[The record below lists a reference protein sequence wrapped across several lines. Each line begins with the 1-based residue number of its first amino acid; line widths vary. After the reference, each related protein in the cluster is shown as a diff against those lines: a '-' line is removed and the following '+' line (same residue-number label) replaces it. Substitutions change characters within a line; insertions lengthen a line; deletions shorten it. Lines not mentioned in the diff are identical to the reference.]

1 MNKLVFTSIAVLL
14 FWAGFV
20 SSISFM
26 EAWLKFRAPGVSLP
40 VGLSIGKTIFSAL
53 NKTEWVFL
61 FVSALLVFISGNLKR
76 GTILY
81 TLIILLMILLIQTF
95 ILLPGLT
102 ERANTIIDGET
113 VGKSMLHIYFGV
125 LEVLK
130 VFLLIYTSYKFLEIH
145 QIKNTP
151 KT

>member
-1 MNKLVFTSIAVLL
+1 MNKLVFATIAILL

-53 NKTEWVFL
+53 NRMEWIFL
-61 FVSALLVFISGNLKR
+61 FASVLFVFVSGNLKR
-76 GTILY
+76 RAILFAII
-81 TLIILLMILLIQTF
+81 IILLILLIQTF
-95 ILLPGLT
+95 VLLPLLN
-102 ERANTIIDGET
+102 ERANIIIEGET

-125 LEVLK
+125 LEISK
-130 VFLLIYTSYKFLEIH
+130 VFLLVFTTYRIAEIQQIINTS
-145 QIKNTP
+145 

>member
-1 MNKLVFTSIAVLL
+1 MNKLVFATITVLL

-26 EAWLKFRAPGVSLP
+26 EAWMKFRAPGVTLI

-53 NKTEWVFL
+53 NKMEWLFL
-61 FVSALLVFISGNLKR
+61 FTSALLVFIPGTLKR
-76 GTILY
+76 RTILY
-81 TLIILLMILLIQTF
+81 TLIILFVILLIQTLF
-95 ILLPGLT
+95 LLPGLT
-102 ERANTIIDGET
+102 ERANTIIEGGT

-125 LEVLK
+125 LEILK
-130 VFLLIYTSYKFLEIH
+130 VFLLIYTGYKFLEIH

>member
-1 MNKLVFTSIAVLL
+1 MNKLIYVTIAILL

-26 EAWLKFRAPGVSLP
+26 EAWLKFRASGVTLP
-40 VGLSIGKTIFSAL
+40 VGLSIGKTIFGAL
-53 NKTEWVFL
+53 NKMEWIFL
-61 FVSALLVFISGNLKR
+61 LASALLVFISGNIKR
-76 GTILY
+76 GTILSI
-81 TLIILLMILLIQTF
+81 LVILLVILLIQTF

-102 ERANTIIDGET
+102 ERANTIIDGGT

-125 LEVLK
+125 LEILK
-130 VFLLIYTSYKFLEIH
+130 VFLLIYSSYKILEIH
-145 QIKNTP
+145 QIKNTL

>member
-1 MNKLVFTSIAVLL
+1 MNKLIYATLAVLL

-40 VGLSIGKTIFSAL
+40 VGLSIGKLIFNAL
-53 NKTEWVFL
+53 NKMEWIFL
-61 FVSALLVFISGNLKR
+61 FASALFVFISGNLKSKA
-76 GTILY
+76 TLY
-81 TLIILLMILLIQTF
+81 AIIIILLILLIQTF

-102 ERANTIIDGET
+102 ERANTIIKGGT
-113 VGKSMLHIYFGV
+113 VGKSMLHIYFGI
-125 LEVLK
+125 LEISK
-130 VFLLIYTSYKFLEIH
+130 VFLLIFTAYKIAEIH
-145 QIKNTP
+145 QIINTS

>member
-1 MNKLVFTSIAVLL
+1 MNKLVFATIAILL

-53 NKTEWVFL
+53 NRMEWIFL
-61 FVSALLVFISGNLKR
+61 FASVLFIFVSGNLKLR
-76 GTILY
+76 AILFA
-81 TLIILLMILLIQTF
+81 IIIVLLILLIQTF
-95 ILLPGLT
+95 VLLPQLN
-102 ERANTIIDGET
+102 ERANIIIEGGT

-125 LEVLK
+125 LEISK
-130 VFLLIYTSYKFLEIH
+130 IFLLVLTTYRIAEIQQIINTS
-145 QIKNTP
+145 

>member
-1 MNKLVFTSIAVLL
+1 MNKLIFVTITILL

-26 EAWLKFRAPGVSLP
+26 EAWLKFRAPGVTLP
-40 VGLSIGKTIFSAL
+40 VGLSIGKTIFGAL
-53 NKTEWVFL
+53 NKMEWIFL
-61 FVSALLVFISGNLKR
+61 LTTTLLVFIPGNLKR
-76 GTILY
+76 GSILNI
-81 TLIILLMILLIQTF
+81 LVILLVILLIQTL

-102 ERANTIIDGET
+102 ERANTIIDGGK

-130 VFLLIYTSYKFLEIH
+130 VFLLIYTGHKILGNH
-145 QIKNTP
+145 QIKKYT
-151 KT
+151 